1 MQAVILNT
9 SGNGLWSSEERAVT
23 VTDIQLGTGT
33 QWEGESEI
41 FGELRVYFDESTWN
55 INEDGLIYTDRQFLR
70 ELQAFL
76 DQHGLPGDDVW
87 YSEQGMQGDDYVSLD
102 AGTKFYEAWMQK
114 FGIVFKD
121 MVEIY

>member
-114 FGIVFKD
+114 FGIEFKD